1 MRGSELSNAMARNN
15 AGTTYTDGRGKF
27 RSGNPGRPKGARH
40 KTTLAVEAILDGEAE
55 ALTRKAIELAKAGDT
70 TALRLCLERLAPPR
84 KDRPVQIALPPLKAA
99 EDASAAVAALLQA
112 VAAGELTPSEG
123 EAVAKLV
130 EVHRRA
136 VELVELEDR
145 ITRLEKGLQ
154 P

>member
-1 MRGSELSNAMARNN
+1 M
-15 AGTTYTDGRGKF
+15 
-27 RSGNPGRPKGARH
+27 
-40 KTTLAVEAILDGEAE
+40 
-55 ALTRKAIELAKAGDT
+55 
-70 TALRLCLERLAPPR
+70 
-84 KDRPVQIALPPLKAA
+84 QIALPPLKAA